1 MKKDKYKINL
11 SFNTLQKEINPLTC
25 SPYITFFFEK
35 LLGLHLVLPKDV
47 SLILYHDLMKE
58 QKS

>member
-1 MKKDKYKINL
+1 MFSL
-11 SFNTLQKEINPLTC
+11 HHV
-25 SPYITFFFEK
+25 FFFEK

-58 QKS
+58 QKR